1 MLDLHQLSCF
11 TAVYRHKSISRAAET
26 MFISQQ
32 AVSHSLRELEKK
44 LGGALFERSAGG
56 VVPTPLG
63 QALIADATALLDG
76 ARMLEEKAAL
86 LNRRSAGLSLAYAD
100 GIFSVGDA
108 ADLGAL
114 RAYAVGELGL
124 PLTLLE
130 RTTGECLAMLRS
142 GEADIL
148 CIFNPPA
155 EGALVV
161 RELCAYPLYVGM
173 KPGHPLAQRE
183 AITPAELGQYPLI
196 CDQRD
201 ETFNAMMAAYSSI
214 DGLQARLYAPS
225 AQHSAFADILRRD
238 DSLLM
243 FTLPFVRAYAG
254 PDAVIRPYAM
264 EGAPLRLCA
273 VYPERH
279 PQREKLERIAA
290 WLGRQYRS
298 A

>member
-1 MLDLHQLSCF
+1 M
-11 TAVYRHKSISRAAET
+11 AVYRHRSITRAAET

-63 QALIADATALLDG
+63 EALIGDACALLDS
-76 ARMLEEKAAL
+76 ARMLEEKAAMM
-86 LNRRSAGLSLAYAD
+86 NRRCVGISLAYAD
-100 GIFSVGDA
+100 GVFSVGDA

-124 PLTLLE
+124 PVTLME
-130 RTTGECLAMLRS
+130 RTTGECLAMLRC

-155 EGALVV
+155 EDGLIVQ
-161 RELCAYPLYVGM
+161 ELCAYPLYVGM

-183 AITPAELGQYPLI
+183 TITPAELAQYPLI

-201 ETFNAMMAAYSSI
+201 GTFNAMMAAYSSI

-238 DSLLM
+238 ESLLM

-254 PDAVIRPYAM
+254 PDAVIRPYAVP
-264 EGAPLRLCA
+264 GAPLRLCA
-273 VYPERH
+273 VYPARH
-279 PQREKLERIAA
+279 PQQEKLARIAA
-290 WLGRQYRS
+290 WLARQYRS
-298 A
+298 AG